1 MKPVGFDYE
10 RPRDLGAALK
20 LLAQSG
26 GNAKIMA
33 GGQSLGPMLNL
44 RLAQPQLIIDIRRL
58 AELNEVTHSDASVV
72 LGSCVTH
79 AAIEDGRVPDV
90 TRGLM
95 REVAAH
101 IAYRAVRNRGTIGG
115 SLCHADPAADWVSA
129 LVLLSAVAVIEGPA
143 GRREVK
149 AESFVTGPFST
160 VLGENEIL
168 VALRIQKFTARA
180 RWGHYKFCRK
190 PGEFAEAIG
199 GVVVDPDRDVC
210 RAVIGA
216 THSTPHVIENASFLA
231 DRFDSDQAFA
241 AIDAA
246 GLGGDPYERQV
257 HFTALKRAATRL
269 QRRVGNSPPQS
280 IVQ

>member
-1 MKPVGFDYE
+1 MKPVAFDYE
-10 RPRDLGAALK
+10 KPGDLAAAVK
-20 LLAQSG
+20 LLASSDG
-26 GNAKIMA
+26 TAKIMA

-44 RLAQPQLIIDIRRL
+44 RLAQPQLVIDVRGL
-58 AELNEVTHSDASVV
+58 NELNQVTESNGSVV

-79 AAIEDGRVPDV
+79 AAIEDGKVPDV

-115 SLCHADPAADWVSA
+115 SLCHADPAADWVSV
-129 LVLLSAVAVIEGPA
+129 LTLLSAVAVIEGPA
-143 GRREVK
+143 GRREVE
-149 AESFVTGPFST
+149 AERFVTGPFST
-160 VLGENEIL
+160 VLSENEIL
-168 VALRIQKFTARA
+168 VGLRIQKFSARA

-199 GVVVDPDRDVC
+199 GVVVDPDRDIC

-216 THSTPHVIENASFLA
+216 TNSAPHVIEKASFIA
-231 DRFDSDQAFA
+231 ERFDSERVFA

-246 GLGGDPYERQV
+246 GLGEDAYERQI
-257 HFTALKRAATRL
+257 HHTALKRAAMRL
-269 QRRVGNSPPQS
+269 T
-280 IVQ
+280 VQ